1 MKAVPNRTYVHEAL
15 KSAETAALSLT
26 RVELCHFLV
35 EVRRILGAGSPERIL
50 RSYFG
55 LEELSLPDQKIDQT
69 GDEVALQYMP
79 LVHAIGEPSLRNLPI
94 YDGWKWWELYARWNL
109 FVGTDCLSEEDKKR
123 YRSIISNRKV
133 LQDARVKDSDILVG
147 TYRFQVDFDPNEEW
161 IDEIALCLLCDVS
174 EKTVAEICSREE
186 VETCKSDYVRTVI
199 RVGAVRE
206 YLSTSAAFVPTTF
219 LDPDD
224 DRIKS
229 ATGRK

>member
-1 MKAVPNRTYVHEAL
+1 MKAVPNRAYVHEAL
-15 KSAETAALSLT
+15 KSAEIAALSLT

-35 EVRRILGAGSPERIL
+35 EVRRILGADGPERII

-55 LEELSLPDQKIDQT
+55 LEELSLPVRSIDQT
-69 GDEVALQYMP
+69 GAEAALQYMP
-79 LVHAIGEPSLRNLPI
+79 LVDTVSEPSLRNLPI

-109 FVGTDCLSEEDKKR
+109 FVGTDRLSEEDEKR

-133 LQDARVKDSDILVG
+133 LHDAGAEDSDILVG

-161 IDEIALCLLCDVS
+161 IDEKAVCLLCDVS
-174 EKTVAEICSREE
+174 EKTVAELCSRED

-206 YLSTSAAFVPTTF
+206 YLSTSDAFVPTTF

-229 ATGRK
+229 ATDRK